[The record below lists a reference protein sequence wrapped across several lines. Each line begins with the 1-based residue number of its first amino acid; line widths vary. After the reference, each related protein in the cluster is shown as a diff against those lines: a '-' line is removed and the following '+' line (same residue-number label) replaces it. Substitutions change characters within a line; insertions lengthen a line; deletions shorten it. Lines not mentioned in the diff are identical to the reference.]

1 MDSERSSGLVRGG
14 SETILLLKCRTIRHN
29 PVRPMTIRVRLV
41 CVELLALAVPEA
53 AVVGSPLEVRAI
65 EVRLFRHHTGSLSEP
80 LTGKEVLWNTI
91 IGEGSAGEPSSS
103 LLVDVVVA
111 GAPGSYEESW
121 LVELVVKDAKSGT
134 VLSKQRK
141 SVGVLSSTG
150 VYHTGFWLP
159 EIGCKPLSV
168 TARVKGGSSS
178 KEVSIPFACGE

>member
-1 MDSERSSGLVRGG
+1 M
-14 SETILLLKCRTIRHN
+14 I
-29 PVRPMTIRVRLV
+29 IRVRLI
-41 CVELLALAVPEA
+41 CVGLLALAVSEA
-53 AVVGSPLEVRAI
+53 AVAGSPLEIRAI

-80 LTGKEVLWNTI
+80 LTGKEALWNTI
-91 IGEGSAGEPSSS
+91 IGEGSAGGPSSS

-111 GAPGSYEESW
+111 GAPGGYEESW
-121 LVELVVKDAKSGT
+121 LVELVVKDAKRGT

-159 EIGCKPLSV
+159 ETGCEPLSL
-168 TARVKGGSSS
+168 TARIRGGSSS